1 MNYQQPVESEMYWH
15 HVDMP

>member
-1 MNYQQPVESEMYWH
+1 MYWH